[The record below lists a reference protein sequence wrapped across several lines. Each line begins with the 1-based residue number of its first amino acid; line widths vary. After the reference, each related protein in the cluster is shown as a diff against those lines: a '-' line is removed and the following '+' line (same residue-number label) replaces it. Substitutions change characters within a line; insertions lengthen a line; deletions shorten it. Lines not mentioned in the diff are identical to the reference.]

1 MIARL
6 LYALRWTTLVATL
19 AIGSLFVAWHALAT
33 ADFGYSLWYDA
44 LAIDATIEV
53 HGPQNTIRPGFEET
67 DRSERERLFGGIV
80 EAIHADGEGL
90 EALTYH
96 APDGTRINTLLTA
109 PEILHL
115 QDVAALINAFTR
127 VSVLAIGVFALLLTR
142 AFWRREAPPAAWWV
156 AAGCGAVLLAACG
169 AVAMIGPVAVFY
181 WLHEVLFPPDH
192 EWFFYYQE
200 SLMSMMMQAP
210 NLFGPIAA
218 LWLALTLVVAM
229 TVWFMITAGLRWRRS

>member
-19 AIGSLFVAWHALAT
+19 AIGSLFVTWHALAT
-33 ADFGYSLWYDA
+33 ADFGYSLWYDV
-44 LAIDATIEV
+44 LAIDETIEV

-67 DRSERERLFGGIV
+67 DRTERERLFSGIV
-80 EAIHADGEGL
+80 DAIHADGEGL
-90 EALTYH
+90 AALTYH
-96 APDGTRINTLLTA
+96 APDGSRINTLLTE
-109 PEILHL
+109 PEIIHL
-115 QDVAALINAFTR
+115 QDVADLINVFTT
-127 VSVLAIGVFALLLTR
+127 VSVLAIGVLVALL
-142 AFWRREAPPAAWWV
+142 AWAVWRRETPPPAWRV
-156 AAGCGAVLLAACG
+156 AAGCGAVLLV
-169 AVAMIGPVAVFY
+169 AVGLVAVIGPVTVFY

-218 LWLALTLVVAM
+218 LWVVLALLVATLVWWGMVR
-229 TVWFMITAGLRWRRS
+229 GLRWRAQ